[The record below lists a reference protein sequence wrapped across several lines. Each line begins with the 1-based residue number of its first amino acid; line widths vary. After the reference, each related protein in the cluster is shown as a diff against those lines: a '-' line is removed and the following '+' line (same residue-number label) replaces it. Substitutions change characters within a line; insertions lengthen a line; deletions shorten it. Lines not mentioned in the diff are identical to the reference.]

1 MKKQLYVA
9 IVIALCCAFT
19 VANASGIV
27 RAAEKDSIIV
37 TFGNKTRLI
46 IYGENKSELDKIMK
60 YDLNA
65 LLRDLHV
72 KLDSS
77 RSDTTYLKEEVDGK
91 RYLKDKSDEDY
102 VRIGVRGVHVKDGDT
117 EVRIDADGVS
127 VRDHDDDNDDDNDDD
142 KDKDYKRI
150 GKNFH
155 RSRVGS
161 SPRKGFAFALGLNT
175 YGSNDPGGIYNKE
188 DYDLRPFGSRFVSLG
203 YIASAKIARGQ
214 KAGFHLDFGID
225 FSWFNLMYD
234 GNNTI
239 TKSSDRVDF
248 PLVKDDNGNELELRK
263 SKLVVPNVNL
273 SLMPTV
279 SFKNSFVSYV
289 SAGMYGGYR
298 LGSYTKVRRVGTKDN
313 DRERVNYYLNDFR
326 YGVAA
331 EIGFRNF
338 VDLFVNYDLNTLH
351 EANRG
356 PKVNMLSFGIKL

>member
-9 IVIALCCAFT
+9 IVIALCCALPG
-19 VANASGIV
+19 VKASEV
-27 RAAEKDSIIV
+27 NQQSEKDSIIV

-46 IYGENKSELDKIMK
+46 IYGENRSELDKIMK

-77 RSDTTYLKEEVDGK
+77 RADTTYLREEVDGK
-91 RYLKDKSDEDY
+91 RYLKNKSDEDY
-102 VRIGVRGVHVKDGDT
+102 VRIGVRGVHVKDGNT
-117 EVRIDADGVS
+117 EVRIGSDGVS
-127 VRDHDDDNDDDNDDD
+127 VRDADNDDD

-150 GKNFH
+150 GKNLH
-155 RSRVGS
+155 RSRSGS

-203 YIASAKIARGQ
+203 YITSAKIVRGQ

-239 TKSSDRVDF
+239 TKLSDRVDF
-248 PLVKDDNGNELELRK
+248 PLVEDADGNEVELRK

-289 SAGMYGGYR
+289 SAGVYGGYR
-298 LGSYTKVRRVGTKDN
+298 LGSYSKVRRVGTKDN
-313 DRERVNYYLNDFR
+313 DRERINYYLNDFR
-326 YGVAA
+326 YGLAA
-331 EIGFRNF
+331 EIGFKNF

-351 EANRG
+351 ETNRG

>member
-1 MKKQLYVA
+1 MKKPLYVA
-9 IVIALCCAFT
+9 IVIALCFAFT
-19 VANASGIV
+19 GVKASRV
-27 RAAEKDSIIV
+27 MPQSEKDSIIV

-46 IYGENKSELDKIMK
+46 IYGDNRSELDKIMK

-77 RSDTTYLKEEVDGK
+77 RSDTTYLREEVDGK
-91 RYLKDKSDEDY
+91 RYLKNKSDEDY
-102 VRIGVRGVHVKDGDT
+102 VRIGVRGVHIKDGDT

-127 VRDHDDDNDDDNDDD
+127 VKDDDDNDDE

-150 GKNFH
+150 GKNFN
-155 RSRVGS
+155 RSRIGS

-203 YIASAKIARGQ
+203 YIASAKIASGQ

-239 TKSSDRVDF
+239 SKLTDRVDF
-248 PLVKDDNGNELELRK
+248 PLVMDGTAEADVRK

-279 SFKNSFVSYV
+279 SFKNSFVSYL
-289 SAGMYGGYR
+289 SAGVYGGYR
-298 LGSYTKVRRVGTKDN
+298 LGSYTKVRKVGTKDI
-313 DRERVNYYLNDFR
+313 DRERVNFYLNDFR
-326 YGVAA
+326 YGLAA

-356 PKVNMLSFGIKL
+356 PKVNMISFGIKL